1 MNRRNFLMGT
11 AAVAGVANISAQA
24 GASDTVHIACVGLRS
39 RGTDHIKAY
48 LKIHG
53 VEIVALCDIDESILN
68 ERVGMVESAT
78 GKKPAAYTDF
88 RKLLEDKSIEAVS
101 IATPNHHHTLQ
112 TIWALQA
119 GKHVYVEK
127 PCSHD
132 MFEAKQIVA
141 AARKYDHLLV
151 QHGTQNRT
159 LTSVKEAMQKMRD
172 GVIGDLYMARGLCF
186 KWRDT
191 IGHTPE
197 EAVPEGVHYDLWIGP
212 APERPFTKNRF
223 HYNWHWFWDY
233 GNGDIGNQGVHQVD
247 VCRWGLGV
255 KYPYKVSAQ
264 GGHFMFDDDQ
274 QTPNVLTANYDFLD
288 SKGRQKHM
296 VFEVRHWMT
305 NHEAG
310 MDGGPNRDSNTMG
323 AIFYGSKGYLAI
335 EADGRYQSWLGRDQ
349 QHGPANFAE
358 ANPWQNFVDALRSG
372 KASDLNSPIEEGAI
386 STTLVHL
393 ANISYRVGRTLIFD
407 AENYR
412 CEGDEEAT
420 AMFRRRY
427 RAPFVV
433 PDAV

>member
-141 AARKYDHLLV
+141 AAR
-151 QHGTQNRT
+151 
-159 LTSVKEAMQKMRD
+159 
-172 GVIGDLYMARGLCF
+172 
-186 KWRDT
+186 
-191 IGHTPE
+191 
-197 EAVPEGVHYDLWIGP
+197 
-212 APERPFTKNRF
+212 
-223 HYNWHWFWDY
+223 
-233 GNGDIGNQGVHQVD
+233 
-247 VCRWGLGV
+247 
-255 KYPYKVSAQ
+255 
-264 GGHFMFDDDQ
+264 
-274 QTPNVLTANYDFLD
+274 
-288 SKGRQKHM
+288 
-296 VFEVRHWMT
+296 
-305 NHEAG
+305 
-310 MDGGPNRDSNTMG
+310 
-323 AIFYGSKGYLAI
+323 
-335 EADGRYQSWLGRDQ
+335 
-349 QHGPANFAE
+349 
-358 ANPWQNFVDALRSG
+358 
-372 KASDLNSPIEEGAI
+372 
-386 STTLVHL
+386 
-393 ANISYRVGRTLIFD
+393 
-407 AENYR
+407 
-412 CEGDEEAT
+412 
-420 AMFRRRY
+420 
-427 RAPFVV
+427 
-433 PDAV
+433 